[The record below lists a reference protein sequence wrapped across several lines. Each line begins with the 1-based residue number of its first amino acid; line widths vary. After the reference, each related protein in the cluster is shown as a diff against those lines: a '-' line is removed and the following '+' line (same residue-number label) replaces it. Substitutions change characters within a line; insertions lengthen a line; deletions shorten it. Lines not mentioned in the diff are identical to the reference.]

1 MRVWITRTEPG
12 ATRLAAAIRQLGLAT
27 FKAPVLRIEPRRKEP
42 PQGLF
47 DLALFVSEHAVAHA
61 ARNGWT
67 RAPWRDCPTAAVGA
81 SASNALRG
89 YGVEPC
95 TAVLA
100 DAVSVLDA
108 LAAVPQRALIV
119 KGQGGRNALQCEL
132 RRRGSTVVEWD
143 VYRRAAIEPDLAG
156 QDVDAIVASSGAA
169 VCMVAK
175 AWFADGRAAATAA
188 LGAFATRCR
197 TGRAGRLRE
206 RRCYTRR
213 VGVGGRCRLG
223 RTSASA
229 VGAALGALMRRSDNG
244 ERRLG

>member
-156 QDVDAIVASSGAA
+156 QDVDAIVASSGAV

-175 AWFADGRAAATAA
+175 AWFADGRAAATPLLVPSPRVAELAA
-188 LGAFATRCR
+188 QAGFENVVVTLGA
-197 TGRAGRLRE
+197 
-206 RRCYTRR
+206 
-213 VGVGGRCRLG
+213 
-223 RTSASA
+223 SAAA
-229 VGAALGALMRRSDNG
+229 VGAALGALMRRPDNG